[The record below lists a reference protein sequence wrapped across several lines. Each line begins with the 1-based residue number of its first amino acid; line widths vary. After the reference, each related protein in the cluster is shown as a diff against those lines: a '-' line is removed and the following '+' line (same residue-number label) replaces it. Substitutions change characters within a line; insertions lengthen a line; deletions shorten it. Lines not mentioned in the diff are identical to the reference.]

1 MPVEIKNLLTKLF
14 DIIAAIVNTNL
25 GIELL

>member
-14 DIIAAIVNTNL
+14 DILAAIVNEKL